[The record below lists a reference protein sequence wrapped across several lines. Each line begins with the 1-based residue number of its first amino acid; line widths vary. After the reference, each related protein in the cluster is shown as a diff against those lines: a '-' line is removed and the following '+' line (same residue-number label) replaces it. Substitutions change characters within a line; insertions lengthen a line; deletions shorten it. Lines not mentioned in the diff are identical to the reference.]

1 MMEAVIKLLEFYYL
15 CIFCVIYVQ
24 REMYSVVNKRT
35 TARWQ
40 FMRGTDPTKSNWVY
54 PKLMCKI
61 ALGQKPLRGLF
72 LGVIKV
78 IFFILI
84 YILI

>member
-1 MMEAVIKLLEFYYL
+1 
-15 CIFCVIYVQ
+15 
-24 REMYSVVNKRT
+24 
-35 TARWQ
+35 
-40 FMRGTDPTKSNWVY
+40 MRGTDPTKSNWVY